1 MFGVALF
8 IFVLMR
14 LLPGDIVEIRLA
26 GEGALVAQETIDQ
39 ERARLGLDKPM
50 WKQFVDWMWGIV
62 RFDLGQSMWTG
73 NPVADEIALR
83 FQVSLQ
89 VAIMATIVAV
99 MMAIPLGTIAALRQ
113 DTWIDYAVRIF
124 SITGLATPS
133 FWLGILIILGL
144 LVFFQWLPPIVYT
157 PIWVDPWANL
167 SQIIWPAVAT
177 GYR

>member
-1 MFGVALF
+1 MLRYFIKRFLLMFPTLLGVAVF

-26 GEGALVAQETIDQ
+26 GEGALVAQETIDA

-50 WKQFVDWMWGIV
+50 WEQFVDWMWGIA

-113 DTWIDYAVRIF
+113 DTWVDYAVRVF

-133 FWLGILIILGL
+133 FWFGILIILAL
-144 LVFFQWLPPIVYT
+144 L
-157 PIWVDPWANL
+157 
-167 SQIIWPAVAT
+167 
-177 GYR
+177 